1 MRAFAAWRGV
11 LLVVLCAAG
20 AWAADISGQW
30 KGEWTE
36 FVDSKPPT
44 PYTFTFKQD
53 GASLTGTVA
62 NEGADEQ
69 IRDGKVNG
77 DRVSFVVVR
86 SVGPR
91 EVTLTYSG
99 RVDGGEITFKVSLP
113 GSERDWRMTAK
124 KMP

>member
-1 MRAFAAWRGV
+1 MRTYKTWRGIL
-11 LLVVLCAAG
+11 LLVLFAVG

-30 KGEWTE
+30 KGEWT
-36 FVDSKPPT
+36 DSRDTP

-53 GASLTGTVA
+53 GASLTGTVSS
-62 NEGADEQ
+62 ERGDLQ

-86 SVGPR
+86 SVGAR
-91 EVTLTYSG
+91 EMTATYSG

-113 GSERDWRMTAK
+113 GSERDWHMTAK
-124 KMP
+124 KVP